1 MEYTVQPDEPIS
13 DGIKRIIRGK
23 VETGIDHVDGDMDRH
38 ETVHEVRKRCK
49 EVRAALR
56 LVRGVL
62 PTYSEE
68 NAHYRDAA
76 RELSEIRDATA
87 LIETFDEHVE
97 AAVGETGHDDHV
109 DLAACRE
116 VLIQRRDRMTDEMD
130 LDQRLMSVREE
141 LIEGLDRVD
150 YLPIA
155 TEGYDAVAPGLRKS
169 YRRGRE
175 RMAEAYEDPSTEAFH
190 EWRKRVKY
198 HRYHTRL
205 LRSLWPD
212 PMKARRSELKTLS
225 DVVGDEHD
233 LAVFLETMDDEQLFT
248 EDTRAEL
255 DTVITHRRS
264 ELQRRARPIGERVFA
279 EEPDQLVERIG
290 DYWTATRD
298 FEPPLEAH

>member
-1 MEYTVQPDEPIS
+1 MEYTIQADEPVS
-13 DGIKRIIRGK
+13 DGIKRIVRGK
-23 VETGIDHVDGDMDRH
+23 VETGIDHIDGDMDRH

-76 RELSEIRDATA
+76 RELSDVRDATA
-87 LIETFDEHVE
+87 LVETFDEHVE
-97 AAVGETGHDDHV
+97 TAVAESGTGDDV
-109 DLAACRE
+109 DRSACCDELVR
-116 VLIQRRDRMTDEMD
+116 RRDRMARKMD
-130 LDQRLMSVREE
+130 LDGRLDSIRNELVEGRERA
-141 LIEGLDRVD
+141 DH
-150 YLPIA
+150 LPIA
-155 TEGYDAVAPGLRKS
+155 TDGYDAVAGGLRKS

-175 RMAEAYEDPSTEAFH
+175 RMADAYENPTPEAFH
-190 EWRKRVKY
+190 EWRKRIKY

-205 LRSLWPD
+205 LRSVWPG

-233 LAVFLETMDDEQLFT
+233 LAVFLETMADEQLFPA
-248 EDTRAEL
+248 DARAEL
-255 DTVITHRRS
+255 HAVITHRRS

-279 EEPDQLVERIG
+279 EEPDRLVERVG
-290 DYWTATRD
+290 DYWTATREY
-298 FEPPLEAH
+298 EP

>member
-1 MEYTVQPDEPIS
+1 MEYTVQSDEPVS

-23 VETGIDHVDGDMDRH
+23 VEIGIGHIDGDIDRH

-62 PTYSEE
+62 PTYSDE
-68 NAHYRDAA
+68 NAHYRDTA
-76 RELSEIRDATA
+76 RELSDIRDATA
-87 LIETFDEHVE
+87 LIETFDEHIETV
-97 AAVGETGHDDHV
+97 VGETDEGDDI
-109 DLAACRE
+109 DLSACRD
-116 VLIQRRDRMTDEMD
+116 VLVQRRDRMAEEMD
-130 LDQRLMSVREE
+130 LNEQLRSVREE
-141 LIEGLDRVD
+141 LVNGLERVD
-150 YLPIA
+150 HLPIA
-155 TEGYDAVAPGLRKS
+155 TEGYDAVAGGLRKS

-175 RMAEAYEDPSTEAFH
+175 RMVDAYEDPTIEAFH

-205 LRSLWPD
+205 LRSIWPG

-233 LAVFLETMDDEQLFT
+233 LAVFLETMDNEQLFT
-248 EDTRAEL
+248 ADTRAML
-255 DTVITHRRS
+255 DSVITHRRS

-279 EEPDQLVERIG
+279 EDPDQLVERVG
-290 DYWTATRD
+290 HYWTATREY
-298 FEPPLEAH
+298 EPS

>member
-13 DGIKRIIRGK
+13 DGVKRIIRGK
-23 VETGIDHVDGDMDRH
+23 VETGIDHIDGDMDRH

-76 RELSEIRDATA
+76 RELSDIRDATA
-87 LIETFDEHVE
+87 LVETFDEHVE
-97 AAVGETGHDDHV
+97 TAVVEAGNGKDVAHS
-109 DLAACRE
+109 ACRDA
-116 VLIQRRDRMTDEMD
+116 LLRRRDRMAREMD
-130 LDQRLMSVREE
+130 LDGRLGSVREDLVAGRE
-141 LIEGLDRVD
+141 RVD
-150 YLPIA
+150 HLPIA
-155 TEGYDAVAPGLRKS
+155 TEGYDAVAGGLRTS

-175 RMAEAYEDPSTEAFH
+175 RMADAYENPTTEAFH

-205 LRSLWPD
+205 LRSVWPG
-212 PMKARRSELKTLS
+212 PMKARRTELKTLS

-233 LAVFLETMDDEQLFT
+233 LAVFLETMADEQLFAA
-248 EDTRAEL
+248 DARAEL
-255 DTVITHRRS
+255 NAVITHRRS

-279 EEPDQLVERIG
+279 EEPDKLVERVG
-290 DYWTATRD
+290 HYWTATREY
-298 FEPPLEAH
+298 EP